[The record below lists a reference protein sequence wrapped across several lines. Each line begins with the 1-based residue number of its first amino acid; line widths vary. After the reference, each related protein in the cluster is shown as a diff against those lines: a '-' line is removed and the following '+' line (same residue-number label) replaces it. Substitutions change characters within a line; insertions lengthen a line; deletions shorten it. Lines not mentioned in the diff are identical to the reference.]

1 MTTPAYTDPN
11 WNKPAGSDTPT
22 VFSGDTLTAVRALRD
37 MAIAGRVAG
46 FVQSRTQ
53 GTGPD
58 VARPQYIAWYSAS
71 LGIGFRK
78 KITWTSYK
86 PTTVEW
92 EWTNDSAASW
102 TTMGAAQVNTF
113 DASDNITASTNSGGF
128 VTLLHEVWAKA
139 LKAVA
144 DLAAH
149 IAGTGTGVHGLGS
162 MSTQSAASVAVTGGT
177 INGTSLGATT
187 PGNVDAK
194 RVRED
199 FQDYGAIANGATVTL
214 ELDKYAHFAFTPSAT
229 LADTVTIAVSGAP
242 AAGKSQVFT
251 LEIVNGQRSADAKI
265 TWPAAFKWIGGS
277 ATRPSDTALEAAG
290 RNLFSFVTRDG
301 GTRCEITHLGKG
313 G

>member
-1 MTTPAYTDPN
+1 MPTPAYTDAN

-58 VARPQYIAWYSAS
+58 VARPQYIAWYSAA

-102 TTMGAAQVNTF
+102 TSMGAAQVNTF

-128 VTLLHEVWAKA
+128 VTLVHEIWAKA
-139 LKAVA
+139 LKVVA

-162 MSTQSAASVAVTGGT
+162 MSTQAASAVAITGGT
-177 INGTSLGATT
+177 ANALALGATT
-187 PGNVDAK
+187 PADADAT
-194 RVRED
+194 RIREK
-199 FQDYGAIANGATVTL
+199 FNDYGSIGAGGTVTL
-214 ELDKYAHFAFTPSAT
+214 ELDKYSHFSFTPHAT
-229 LADTVTIAVSGAP
+229 TSNAVTIALSGVP
-242 AAGKSQVFT
+242 ASGRSQVFT
-251 LEIVNGQRSADAKI
+251 LEIINGQRSADSLI
-265 TWPAAFKWIGGS
+265 TWPAAFKWIGG
-277 ATRPSDTALEAAG
+277 AAVRPVDTSLEAAG
-290 RNLFSFVTRDG
+290 RNIFTVVTRDG
-301 GTRCEITHLGKG
+301 GTRYEVTHLGKG